1 MTFLIERLRG
11 LWARKFVRDTLA
23 LQISK
28 ITVAGLSAL
37 SAILVFRLMG
47 PVAFGIYG
55 LAQSFLGLF
64 ATLDFTGIG
73 VLTTTRLGV
82 AIGENNAAEIHN
94 LLGYYVKISLLFHV
108 LLVVVVALAGPSLSQ
123 AIQGD
128 SRPGELAAWL
138 AVAGIA
144 DGLYLMVPIALQ
156 TRRSMKTL
164 SMLQVANQVVLSL
177 CMAGAVLIDPSA
189 DSLIAARLVYSMT
202 TLLMAYAVYWQQ
214 RTAATPNFP
223 PLRAVFRR
231 ALTVS
236 PRPYWRWGV
245 ANAVDRSLAQLFQ
258 QIPMQVAGAFGGPA
272 AAGFLDLALSGIS
285 QASVVTSAVFDNMQG
300 VVPQAVG
307 RRDYVRLWRDFRRIA
322 IILGL
327 GGLVFYTGVALAAP
341 LLVPLVVGSRWID
354 AIPVV
359 AALAPFGAITTV
371 GGIFAPVYRAFAIV
385 RWIIGTKIVSLLIGV
400 PLGIALTAALTAR
413 AVNTSAWFGASALP
427 ASDLS
432 QAAAIGGALMI
443 SLLYA
448 LSVASMAAIVL
459 PLMKRRA
466 EGELQRGADI
476 HLA

>member
-300 VVPQAVG
+300 GRSTGRWTARLCATVAGFPADRDHSGIRRAGFLHRSGAGCPAAGSAGGRQPLDRCDPGRRRAGAVRSDHDRWRHFRTGLPRICDCTLDHRHKDRVTADRRPARHRADRRTDCARRQHVGVVRGECAARIRSQPGSRDRGRTDDQPVVCAVG
-307 RRDYVRLWRDFRRIA
+307 GFDGRYRS
-322 IILGL
+322 
-327 GGLVFYTGVALAAP
+327 AADETP
-341 LLVPLVVGSRWID
+341 R
-354 AIPVV
+354 
-359 AALAPFGAITTV
+359 
-371 GGIFAPVYRAFAIV
+371 
-385 RWIIGTKIVSLLIGV
+385 
-400 PLGIALTAALTAR
+400 
-413 AVNTSAWFGASALP
+413 
-427 ASDLS
+427 
-432 QAAAIGGALMI
+432 
-443 SLLYA
+443 
-448 LSVASMAAIVL
+448 
-459 PLMKRRA
+459 
-466 EGELQRGADI
+466 
-476 HLA
+476 

>member
-1 MTFLIERLRG
+1 MNVLIDRLRG

-47 PVAFGIYG
+47 PAAFGIYG

-64 ATLDFTGIG
+64 SALDFTGIG
-73 VLTTTRLGV
+73 VLTTTRLGI
-82 AIGENNAAEIHN
+82 AIGEKNADEIHN
-94 LLGYYVKISLLFHV
+94 LLGYYVKISLLFH
-108 LLVVVVALAGPSLSQ
+108 LGLAALVALAGPALSLL
-123 AIQGD
+123 IQGD
-128 SRPGELAAWL
+128 ARPGQLAAWL
-138 AVAGIA
+138 AAAGIA

-156 TRRSMKTL
+156 SRRSMKTL
-164 SMLQVANQVVLSL
+164 SLLQVANQIVLSL
-177 CMAGAVLIDPSA
+177 CMAGAVLIEPSA
-189 DSLIAARLVYSMT
+189 ESLIAARLVYSIS
-202 TLLMAYAVYWQQ
+202 TLLLAYGVYWQQ
-214 RTAATPNFP
+214 RAITSVTFP
-223 PLRAVFRR
+223 PLRAVFAR
-231 ALTVS
+231 AWRVS

-245 ANAVDRSLAQLFQ
+245 ANAIDRSLAQLFQ

-272 AAGFLDLALSGIS
+272 AAGFLDLALSGLS
-285 QASVVTSAVFDNMQG
+285 QASIVTSAIFDNMQA

-322 IILGL
+322 LILGL
-327 GGLVFYTGVALAAP
+327 GGLIFYAGVALAAP
-341 LLVPLVVGSRWID
+341 LLVPLVVGARWID

-359 AALAPFGAITTV
+359 AALAPFGAITTI

-385 RWIIGTKIVSLLIGV
+385 RWIIVTKLLSLAIGV
-400 PLGIALTAALTAR
+400 PLGIGITAWLSGRAAAPSAWLGADALTASN
-413 AVNTSAWFGASALP
+413 V
-427 ASDLS
+427 S

-448 LSVASMAAIVL
+448 VSVATMAGIVL

-466 EGELQRGADI
+466 EGELQRGAEGYF
-476 HLA
+476 A